1 MSRQCKQCGATLPES
16 SRYCLQCGTSADD
29 LPATSQTA
37 SEPQGELDF
46 LKPALAGGL
55 ALGILSAL
63 PFISAGNILCCM
75 WVQGGGALTAWL
87 LHKQRPGGLKYG
99 DGALGGL
106 IAGLIGA
113 FVATLISIPIRMLT
127 LTPEVVAQIETQL
140 EQLPPAIRNA
150 VSQFLTP
157 GFNLTRELVGL
168 VMNMAL
174 FGLFAIIGGILMV
187 AILQRK
193 RVD

>member
-1 MSRQCKQCGATLPES
+1 MSQQCKQCGATLPES

-29 LPATSQTA
+29 PPTSQSA
-37 SEPQGELDF
+37 SSEPQGELDF

-63 PFISAGNILCCM
+63 PFISLGNVLCCM

-113 FVATLISIPIRMLT
+113 FVATLISIPIRMVT
-127 LTPEVVAQIETQL
+127 LTPEVVAQIEAQL
-140 EQLPPAIRNA
+140 EQFPAIRDA
-150 VSQFLTP
+150 ISQFLTP

-168 VMNMAL
+168 VMNMAV